1 MTTVSTIAEATEEEL
16 VVIGS
21 ATGEGGLRES
31 IGEHINNPGRAERAV
46 LACHC
51 GWNDL
56 AVQWAELPDLQ
67 SALDHE
73 AALLRVY
80 FTQHA
85 RMPSATGVPVNG
97 MTGTVPANAEMAVL
111 FWSGWHAL
119 VEHNMENFPTSHGV
133 YVIAA
138 GKPEDPAYRKLPKGS
153 MALGACQFA
162 KYEDPCRL
170 SLRSI
175 VPRGSWI

>member
-1 MTTVSTIAEATEEEL
+1 MTTVSTIAEVTEESL

-21 ATGEGGLRES
+21 ATREGGLRAS
-31 IGEHINNPGRAERAV
+31 ISEHIGNPGRAEQAV

-56 AVQWAELPDLQ
+56 AVQWAELPDVQ
-67 SALDHE
+67 SALDYE
-73 AALLRVY
+73 AAMLRAY
-80 FTQHA
+80 FAQHG
-85 RMPSATGVPVNG
+85 RMPSVAGLPVNDMAG
-97 MTGTVPANAEMAVL
+97 MVPANSEMAFL

-119 VEHNMENFPTSHGV
+119 VEHNIEDFPTSHGV

-138 GKPEDPAYRKLPKGS
+138 GKPEDPAHRRLPKGT
-153 MALGACQFA
+153 MAPGACQFA

-170 SLRSI
+170 SLRHV
-175 VPRGSWI
+175 VPRGSWV

>member
-1 MTTVSTIAEATEEEL
+1 MTTVSTIAEVTEESL

-21 ATGEGGLRES
+21 ATGEGGLRQS
-31 IGEHINNPGRAERAV
+31 LSEHIYNPGRAERAV

-56 AVQWAELPDLQ
+56 AVQWAEMPDAQ
-67 SALDHE
+67 SALDYE
-73 AALLRVY
+73 AALLRAY

-85 RMPSATGVPVNG
+85 RMPSVAGLPVDG
-97 MTGTVPANAEMAVL
+97 ITGTVPANAEMEVL

-119 VEHNMENFPTSHGV
+119 VKHNEENFPTNHGV
-133 YVIAA
+133 YVISA
-138 GKPEDPAYRKLPKGS
+138 GKPEDPAYRKLPKGT
-153 MALGACQFA
+153 MARGACQFA

-170 SLRSI
+170 SVRSI
-175 VPRGSWI
+175 VPRGVWI